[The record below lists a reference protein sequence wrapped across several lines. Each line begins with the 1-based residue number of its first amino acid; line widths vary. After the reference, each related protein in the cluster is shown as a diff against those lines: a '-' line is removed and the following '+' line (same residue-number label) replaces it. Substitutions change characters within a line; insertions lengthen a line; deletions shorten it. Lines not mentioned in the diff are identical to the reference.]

1 MEMPKV
7 GTEQKRLNELFSGTW
22 RGEEK
27 LYPSDWDPKGG
38 TAFGTWLMFGVRA
51 ATIGISSP

>member
-1 MEMPKV
+1 V
-7 GTEQKRLNELFSGTW
+7 LVVLVCTER
-22 RGEEK
+22 
-27 LYPSDWDPKGG
+27 